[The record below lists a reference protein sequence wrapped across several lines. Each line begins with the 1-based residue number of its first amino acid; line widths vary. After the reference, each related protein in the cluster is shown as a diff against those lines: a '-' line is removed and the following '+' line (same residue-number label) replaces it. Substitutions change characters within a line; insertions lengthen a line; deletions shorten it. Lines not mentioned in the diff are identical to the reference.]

1 MGLQIETITS
11 SPLDNNVILI
21 HEDQSHH
28 AILVDP
34 SFDPIAVLN
43 RIHEKKWIVDT
54 ILVTHGHFDH
64 YIGLPF
70 LLANLDPRPHIGLH
84 PLDLPLWRE
93 GGGAKEFRVPIEI
106 PPDPDLMLAHGQVLP
121 FGDSTIEVRHT
132 PGHSPGSVTFYLPS
146 LKTALTG
153 DLIFRQGI
161 GRTDLNGGNFDQLC
175 ESIRDQI
182 YTLPPDTV
190 LILGHGLNTT
200 VADEIHSNPY
210 VR

>member
-1 MGLQIETITS
+1 M
-11 SPLDNNVILI
+11 
-21 HEDQSHH
+21 
-28 AILVDP
+28 
-34 SFDPIAVLN
+34 
-43 RIHEKKWIVDT
+43 
-54 ILVTHGHFDH
+54 
-64 YIGLPF
+64 
-70 LLANLDPRPHIGLH
+70 
-84 PLDLPLWRE
+84 
-93 GGGAKEFRVPIEI
+93 EI
-106 PPDPDLMLAHGQVLP
+106 PPDPDLTLAHGQVLP

-190 LILGHGLNTT
+190 LIPGHGLNTT